1 MATARRNLLAGRL
14 AEHLVCAELTRLE
27 LIATTFTHNVPTYDV
42 LATDVECRTV
52 PIQVKATRDKY
63 WRSPAT
69 NWMHINMDEKEQIQ
83 RIDGQKQLSPLDPIW
98 ICVAV
103 GLTRMDDQFFILT
116 QDDIQEIIIKN
127 YTKDLNG
134 YSGKRPR
141 NWKAVDCWWGIH
153 DIIEF
158 KDKWETI
165 KNRLASPPTVAD

>member
-42 LATDVECRTV
+42 LATDGECRTV

-116 QDDIQEIIIKN
+116 QDDIQVKGPGTGRQSIAGGE
-127 YTKDLNG
+127 YMTSLNLKTN
-134 YSGKRPR
+134 GKQS
-141 NWKAVDCWWGIH
+141 KIV
-153 DIIEF
+153 
-158 KDKWETI
+158 
-165 KNRLASPPTVAD
+165 